1 MADMKITG
9 ISGQGPL
16 EVNKPGGKPDA
27 KGFQDALKEAIS
39 KVDKVN
45 NEAEKAIVNLAEG
58 GDITEAVIAMQKAD
72 MSFQVMLEVRN
83 KLLDAYQEVMRTS
96 V

>member
-1 MADMKITG
+1 MADIKITG

-16 EVNKPGGKPDA
+16 EVNKSVGKPDA
-27 KGFQDALKEAIS
+27 KGFQDVLKEAIS

-45 NEAEKAIVNLAEG
+45 NEAEQAIVDLAKG

-83 KLLDAYQEVMRTS
+83 KLLDAYHEVMRMNI
-96 V
+96 